1 MHRNLQF
8 KLMALNFRFRDLF
21 LPPGE
26 VLKEA
31 GIEPG
36 FYLLDYGCGPGSY
49 SLAAAHIVGETGKVY
64 ALDVNPFAI
73 QYVRK
78 KASKNI
84 ETILSDCKIGL
95 KDCSIDCVLL
105 YDTFH
110 LLTNPDAVLEELHRV
125 MRPGSILSFSDH
137 HMKEDEIIEGMT
149 RRGLFRWLKKGKRTY
164 TFSKER

>member
-8 KLMALNFRFRDLF
+8 RLMALNFRFRDLF

-49 SLAAAHIVGETGKVY
+49 SLAAAHIVGDTGKVY
-64 ALDVNPFAI
+64 ALDTNPFAI

-84 ETILSDCKIGL
+84 ETILSDCKTGL
-95 KDCSIDCVLL
+95 EDCSIDCVLL

-110 LLTNPDAVLEELHRV
+110 LLRNPDAVLEELHRV
-125 MRPGSILSFSDH
+125 MKPGSILSFSDH
-137 HMKEDEIIEGMT
+137 HMKENEIVSTMT
-149 RRGLFRWLKKGKRTY
+149 RRGLFRLLKKGKRTY